1 MESDTE
7 RLTLVG
13 PPDQSFGQRCRS
25 NLKQMRFTLLEFSG
39 GLGDLGTFIPLTAAL
54 VMVSGLDPAMV
65 LIFAGLFN
73 ITTGI
78 MFGLPI
84 PVQPMKAIA
93 AVAIAEHLLPGEIAA
108 AGLMVGAV
116 VFLLGV
122 TNFIEKV
129 ERYVPTAVI
138 RGIQLGIG
146 LKLGMRGIDL
156 VTSSAWYGVD
166 SVVVAVALGLLVL
179 ALRPVRRFPAALVLF
194 GVGTVV
200 MIILASESN
209 GQFRLTWPHVEF
221 VWPSMVAFQ
230 SGMWRAALPQLPLT
244 LLNSVLAV
252 CALSGDL
259 FPKQRVGARP
269 MAMSVGLMN
278 LIGCGLGA
286 MPMCH
291 GSGGLAGQYH
301 FGARTGGSVVML
313 GVAKLLVGVFLGG
326 VVLNFLPF
334 YPGSILGLLLI
345 FAGVEL
351 ALPIADQ
358 RGKEKLLV
366 VLITAVGILAVNTA
380 IGFLLGIG
388 VTTVLFAARQR
399 K

>member
-1 MESDTE
+1 
-7 RLTLVG
+7 
-13 PPDQSFGQRCRS
+13 
-25 NLKQMRFTLLEFSG
+25 MRFTLLEFSG

-54 VMVSGLDPAMV
+54 VMVSGLDPATV
-65 LIFAGLFN
+65 LMFAGVFN

-93 AVAIAEHLLPGEIAA
+93 AVAIAERLLPPEIAA

-116 VFLLGV
+116 IFLLGV
-122 TNFIEKV
+122 TNLIEKV

-146 LKLGMRGIDL
+146 LKLSMRGIDL
-156 VTSSAWYGVD
+156 VTSRSWYGVD
-166 SVVVAVALGLLVL
+166 SVVVAVVLGLLVL

-194 GVGTVV
+194 GAGTVV
-200 MIILASESN
+200 MMVLASESV
-209 GQFRLTWPHVEF
+209 GSLRFTWPHVDIA
-221 VWPSMVAFQ
+221 WPSAAAFQ
-230 SGMWRAALPQLPLT
+230 SGLWRAALPQLPLT
-244 LLNSVLAV
+244 ILNSVLAV

-259 FPKQRVGARP
+259 FQKQRVGTRQ

-313 GVAKLLVGVFLGG
+313 GTAKLLAGIFLGG
-326 VVLNFLPF
+326 VVLNYLPF
-334 YPGSILGLLLI
+334 FPGSILGLLLI

-358 RGKEKLLV
+358 RSKEKLLV

-380 IGFLLGIG
+380 IGFVLGAG
-388 VTTVLFAARQR
+388 VAAILFAVRRR

>member
-1 MESDTE
+1 MVDTTA
-7 RLTLVG
+7 LT
-13 PPDQSFGQRCRS
+13 FGQRCRS
-25 NLKQMRFTLLEFSG
+25 HVRQMRFTLLEFSG

-54 VMVSGLDPAMV
+54 VMVSGLNPAMV

-108 AGLMVGAV
+108 AGLVVGAV
-116 VFLLGV
+116 VFLLGM
-122 TNFIEKV
+122 TNLIEKI
-129 ERYVPTAVI
+129 ERYVPTSVI

-146 LKLGMRGIDL
+146 LKLGMRGLDM
-156 VTSSAWYGVD
+156 VSASGWSGPD
-166 SVVVAVALGLLVL
+166 GAAVALVLGLLVL
-179 ALRPVRRFPAALVLF
+179 ALRPVRRFPSALVLF
-194 GVGTVV
+194 GIGGVI
-200 MIILASESN
+200 MIISASGTSDLLKFTRP
-209 GQFRLTWPHVEF
+209 GLDL
-221 VWPSMVAFQ
+221 VWPKAAEFQ
-230 SGMWRAALPQLPLT
+230 SGLWLAALPQLPLT

-259 FPKQRVGARP
+259 FKKQRVGTRQ

-278 LIGCGLGA
+278 LIGCALGG

-291 GSGGLAGQYH
+291 GSGGLAAQYH

-313 GVAKLLVGVFLGG
+313 GICKLLIGVFLSAM
-326 VVLNFLPF
+326 VLDSLPF

-345 FAGVEL
+345 FAGLEL

-358 RGKEKLLV
+358 RGRDKLVV

-380 IGFLLGIG
+380 IGFVLGSVVAAILLA
-388 VTTVLFAARQR
+388 VRRRADS
-399 K
+399 

>member
-1 MESDTE
+1 MDAATA
-7 RLTLVG
+7 
-13 PPDQSFGQRCRS
+13 SFGQRCLL
-25 NLKQMRFTLLEFSG
+25 NLRQMRFTLLEFSG

-93 AVAIAEHLLPGEIAA
+93 AVAIAEQLLPGEIAA

-116 VFLLGV
+116 VFLLGA
-122 TNFIEKV
+122 TNLIEKV
-129 ERYVPTAVI
+129 ERYVPTSVI

-146 LKLGMRGIDL
+146 LKLGMRGLDL
-156 VTSSAWYGVD
+156 VTSSGWYGPD
-166 SVVVAVALGLLVL
+166 SVAVAVLLGLLVM

-200 MIILASESN
+200 MIFVASEAADSLK
-209 GQFRLTWPHVEF
+209 FTWPQINII
-221 VWPSMVAFQ
+221 WPSTAAFQ
-230 SGMWRAALPQLPLT
+230 SGLWRAALPQLPLT

-259 FPKQRVGARP
+259 FAKQRVGTRQ
-269 MAMSVGLMN
+269 MAMSVGVMN

-313 GVAKLLVGVFLGG
+313 GIFKLLVGVFLGAM
-326 VVLNFLPF
+326 VLNILPF

-358 RGKEKLLV
+358 RSREKLLV
-366 VLITAVGILAVNTA
+366 VLITATGILAVNTA
-380 IGFLLGIG
+380 IGFLMGT
-388 VTTVLFAARQR
+388 VVATVLVAVRR
-399 K
+399 RNNS